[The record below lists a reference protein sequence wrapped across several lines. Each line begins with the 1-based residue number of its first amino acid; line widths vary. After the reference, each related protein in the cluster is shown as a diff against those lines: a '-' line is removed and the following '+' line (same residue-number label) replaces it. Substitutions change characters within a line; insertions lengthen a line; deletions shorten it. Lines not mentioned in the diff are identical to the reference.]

1 MLRNAYNSG
10 MAAALARFKL
20 AVDIRPG
27 TLGGDTGVAPTGEEQ
42 SHGTQL
48 NAYPTRPGGAPT
60 PSAPDKE
67 HNSDFLWGISNYDNW
82 APGAV
87 GEWGQETIG

>member
-1 MLRNAYNSG
+1 MLRRAYNSG

-27 TLGGDTGVAPTGEEQ
+27 TLGGDTGVAPRGNEQ

-48 NAYPTRPGGAPT
+48 NAYPPQLGGSMAPT
-60 PSAPDKE
+60 AVDGQ
-67 HNSDFLWGISNYDNW
+67 HNSDALWNISHYDNL